1 MNGVVGWYEVK
12 VGPPRKHANKITVL
26 WLCNKK
32 SNLHIS
38 KFESIYYISFFILYT
53 IFNFDNN

>member
-38 KFESIYYISFFILYT
+38 KF
-53 IFNFDNN
+53 